1 MFCVFGAFVL
11 GDDRQLKLFG
21 LGLAIAVLID
31 ATIVRMLLVPATMEL
46 LGDRN
51 WWIPGWLD
59 RILPHIDVEGT
70 RRRAVRAAHR
80 RPRGRARRG
89 AHQALTAAMAPPAP
103 PHPRFRCGGAG
114 ATLGRRIRGGVTMT
128 GVVSD
133 ARQDAVRA
141 RAIGI
146 GWVQKFGRLG
156 WVAKG
161 VVYVIVGVLAVPIA
175 FSGGKAD
182 EGEASQ
188 QGAIAEIA
196 DTSAG
201 TFLLLVV
208 AVGLGLYALWRLV
221 TALLPG
227 DNDAETLAHR
237 AGYLISAAIYGLL
250 AWTALSWVVSDAGTS
265 GSSGQQSGD
274 ERFLESVSR
283 TLLESTAGRWLL
295 GIGALVG
302 IGVGVYFAIKAAKGS
317 FMDELDLSG
326 ASSRSA
332 PCSNGP
338 VRRAGSAGR

>member
-1 MFCVFGAFVL
+1 
-11 GDDRQLKLFG
+11 
-21 LGLAIAVLID
+21 
-31 ATIVRMLLVPATMEL
+31 
-46 LGDRN
+46 
-51 WWIPGWLD
+51 
-59 RILPHIDVEGT
+59 
-70 RRRAVRAAHR
+70 
-80 RPRGRARRG
+80 
-89 AHQALTAAMAPPAP
+89 
-103 PHPRFRCGGAG
+103 
-114 ATLGRRIRGGVTMT
+114 MT
-128 GVVSD
+128 GVVSE

-237 AGYLISAAIYGLL
+237 AGYLISAAIYGVL

-302 IGVGVYFAIKAAKGS
+302 VGVGVYFAIKAAKGS

-326 ASSRSA
+326 ASDEERALLERTGQAGWIGRSMMVILLSVFVLNA
-332 PCSNGP
+332 AWTANPAESEGLDGSLRRIAGDWWGVVMVLATGVGLVLYGIYAVVSARRQRLQGP
-338 VRRAGSAGR
+338 